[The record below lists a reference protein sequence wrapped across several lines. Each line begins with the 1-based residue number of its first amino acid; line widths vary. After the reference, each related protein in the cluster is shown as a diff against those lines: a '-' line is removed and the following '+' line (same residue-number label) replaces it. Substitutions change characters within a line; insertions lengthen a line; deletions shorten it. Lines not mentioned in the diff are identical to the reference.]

1 MLKLNDNINQPIL
14 KLRFHS
20 GCQASGVYGE
30 DCKKLCPTNCR
41 DHVCHIQKGTCYG
54 CVPGW
59 IDTICNTRMIA
70 LTFNCSVC
78 YQLF

>member
-1 MLKLNDNINQPIL
+1 MLKLNDDINQQIL
-14 KLRFHS
+14 KFRFHS

-41 DHVCHIQKGTCYG
+41 DNVCHIQKGTCYG

-59 IDTICNTRMIA
+59 IDKTCNTSMIA
-70 LTFNCSVC
+70 LTFT
-78 YQLF
+78 

>member
-1 MLKLNDNINQPIL
+1 MEINGDINQQIL

-20 GCQASGVYGE
+20 GCQASSVYGDSCTE
-30 DCKKLCPTNCR
+30 PCPPNCR

-59 IDTICNTRMIA
+59 IHTTCNTSMIA
-70 LTFNCSVC
+70 LTFN
-78 YQLF
+78 